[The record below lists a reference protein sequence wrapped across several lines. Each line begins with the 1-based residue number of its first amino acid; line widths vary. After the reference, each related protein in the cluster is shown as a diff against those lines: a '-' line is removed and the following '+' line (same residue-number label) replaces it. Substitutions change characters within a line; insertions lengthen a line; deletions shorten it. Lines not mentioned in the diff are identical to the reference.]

1 MSENPLLRR
10 SSYGPT
16 SPEIGSRG
24 TNTRRKIVDVSLKLF
39 GELGFFNTS
48 VDAIAKEVG
57 VSRAT
62 LYQYFPGKDEIFL
75 ELMDECGSAL
85 LRVTRRIGALGPTDT
100 GFDNLNWWLGEW
112 SWVFERYSTMF
123 VQWANVATTESVV
136 QPEIDRF
143 VGRYQRQLADRL
155 ADTDLGGL
163 DPEAAAMAMMAVVHR
178 VNLYLHTDRAH
189 GRSIESVVDALS
201 VFLQLMF
208 FPDTPPSVFDTLPLR
223 VDSRQIVSIPLPPAA
238 TGLSID
244 ERTRGLSNRARRT
257 VERLVAAGAAQ
268 FAARGYFRA
277 NVDDIVAAAG
287 YARGTFYKYFN
298 EKQDLLLTVCAE
310 AAAHA
315 LVLDGELRR
324 LAPPSADPAGLR
336 AWLSG
341 FVGFETQFGG
351 SIDVWTEHA
360 AESPL
365 VADLGAYGEAM
376 TDTAILDFLCTVDRQ
391 GYPFDPIGAVLVFRA
406 ILERL
411 ARAAQEI
418 ESPLTH
424 EQVVDLMAT
433 MIERGFFSHS
443 RDRSVS
449 APVDGD

>member
-1 MSENPLLRR
+1 MSENRSLRR
-10 SSYGPT
+10 ASYGPS

-24 TNTRRKIVDVSLKLF
+24 TNTRRKIVDVSLRLF

-48 VDAIAKEVG
+48 VDAIAKEAG

-85 LRVTRRIGALGPTDT
+85 LRVTRRIGALGPTPT

-123 VQWANVATTESVV
+123 VQWANVAATESVV

-143 VGRYQRQLADRL
+143 VGRYQHQLAGRL
-155 ADTDLGGL
+155 ANTDLGGL
-163 DPEAAAMAMMAVVHR
+163 DPESAAMAMMAVVHR

-223 VDSRQIVSIPLPPAA
+223 VDSAQVISIPHPPAA
-238 TGLSID
+238 SGLSIE
-244 ERTRGLSNRARRT
+244 ERTSGISKRARQT
-257 VERLVAAGAAQ
+257 VERLVAAGATQ
-268 FAARGYFRA
+268 FAARGYYRA

-310 AAAHA
+310 AAARA
-315 LVLDGELRR
+315 LVLDDELRQ
-324 LAPPSADPAGLR
+324 LAPPSTDRATLR
-336 AWLSG
+336 AWLSS
-341 FVGFETQFGG
+341 FVQFETQFGG
-351 SIDVWTEHA
+351 SIDVWTERT
-360 AESPL
+360 AERSL
-365 VADLGAYGEAM
+365 VADLGVYGEAM
-376 TDTAILDFLCTVDRQ
+376 TDSAILDYLSTVDRP
-391 GYPFDPIGAVLVFRA
+391 GFPFDPIGAVLVFRA

-411 ARAAQEI
+411 ARASQEI
-418 ESPLTH
+418 ETPLTH
-424 EQVVDLMAT
+424 DQVVDLMAT
-433 MIERGFFSHS
+433 IIERGFFSHS
-443 RDRSVS
+443 RDRTATL
-449 APVDGD
+449 APED